1 MGIVFHEGSKTFHL
15 YNKEISYIFT
25 ILKNGSL
32 GQLYFGRHI
41 RDREDFSHL
50 LELQYRPLSPG
61 VFEEDKFFS
70 LDQIKQEYPS
80 YGSSDYRRPAFE
92 IKQPNGSNI
101 SAFAYRSHRI
111 FEGKEPLAGLPATY
125 VEQKGEAQTLE
136 ITLVDEL
143 LHAEIILSY
152 TVFEDYAAVARSAR
166 FTNKGTEEYDLTA
179 AMSMCL
185 DLPDSNYEW
194 IQLSGAWSRERS
206 IKKRILQ
213 QGIQAIDSARGNSSH
228 NHNPFIALARPN
240 TDEFTGEAIGFS
252 LVYSGNFLAQAEVD
266 TYDVTRV
273 MLGINP
279 FAFTWRVEP
288 NESFQT
294 PEAVIAYSDK
304 GLNGMSQTFHKLY
317 RTRLA
322 RGSWRD
328 KVRPILINNWE
339 ATVFD
344 FDEEKILDIARK
356 ASEAGVEMFVLDDG
370 WFGQRNDDRHG
381 LGDWTPNLQKLKSGI
396 SGISRKVEEMG
407 MKFGLWFEPE
417 MVNKESGLYRLHP
430 DWLLQTP
437 GRSLSH
443 GRNQYVLDFSR
454 TEVVDYIFESM
465 SKVLS
470 ESKISYIK
478 WDMNRCISECY
489 SASLPP
495 QRQGEVFH
503 RYILGVYRL
512 YERLIEANPNILF
525 ESCASGGGRF
535 DPGML
540 YYAPQCWTSDD
551 TDAVERIKIQYG
563 TSMVYPV
570 SSMGAHVS
578 SAPNWL
584 TSRYTP
590 VKTRA
595 DVAFFGAF
603 GYELDLNTLSE
614 EEIGQ
619 VKAQIQFMKQ
629 HRGLIQFG
637 TFYRLESP
645 FDGNCAAWMI
655 VSDDKKQAVV
665 ATYRFLNEV
674 NTHYRRLRLHGL
686 CEDMLY
692 EIEESGL
699 SLYGDELMNAGLVT
713 SDSSSGEPQPG
724 DSRAYDFYSRLYVLR
739 AK

>member
-1 MGIVFHEGSKTFHL
+1 MSIIFHENSRTYHL
-15 YNKEISYIFT
+15 FNNKISYIFT
-25 ILKNGSL
+25 VLKNGSL
-32 GQLYFGRHI
+32 GQIYFGKHI

-50 LELQYRPLSPG
+50 LELQHRPLSPC
-61 VFEEDKFFS
+61 VFEGDKFFS

-92 IKQPNGSNI
+92 IRQPNGSNI
-101 SAFAYRSHRI
+101 SAFSYRSHRI
-111 FEGKEPLAGLPATY
+111 FKGKQPLAGLPATY
-125 VEQKGEAQTLE
+125 VEQEEEAQTIE
-136 ITLVDEL
+136 ITLADEL
-143 LHAEIILSY
+143 LKAEIVLSY
-152 TVFEDYAAVARSAR
+152 TIFEDYAAIARSTR
-166 FTNKGTEEYDLTA
+166 FINHGSSALDLTA
-179 AMSMCL
+179 AMSMSV
-185 DLPDSNYEW
+185 DLPDCNYEW

-206 IKKRILQ
+206 VIKRALQ
-213 QGIQAIDSARGNSSH
+213 QGVQAIDSARGNSSH
-228 NHNPFIALARPN
+228 NHNPFIALKRPN
-240 TDEFTGEAIGFS
+240 TDEFTGEALGFS
-252 LVYSGNFLAQAEVD
+252 LIYSGNFLAQAEVD
-266 TYDVTRV
+266 TYNVTRV
-273 MLGINP
+273 ILGINP
-279 FAFTWRVEP
+279 FAFTWHLEP
-288 NESFQT
+288 EESFQT
-294 PEAVIAYSDK
+294 PEAVLVYSDE
-304 GLNGMSQTFHKLY
+304 GLGGMSQTFHTLY

-322 RGSWRD
+322 RGPWRD
-328 KVRPILINNWE
+328 KARPILINNWE

-344 FDEEKILDIARK
+344 FDEEKILSIAGK
-356 ASEAGVEMFVLDDG
+356 AKEVGAEMFVLDDG

-396 SGISRKVEEMG
+396 GGLSRKVEEMG
-407 MKFGLWFEPE
+407 MQFGLWFEPE
-417 MVNKESGLYRLHP
+417 MVNKESDLYRSHP
-430 DWLLQTP
+430 DWLIQTP

-454 TEVVDYIFESM
+454 QEVVDFLFESM
-465 SKVLS
+465 SKVIS

-478 WDMNRCISECY
+478 WDMNRCITECY
-489 SASLPP
+489 SSSLPP

-512 YERLIEANPNILF
+512 YEKLIQAFPGILF

-551 TDAVERIKIQYG
+551 TDAAERVKIQYG
-563 TSMVYPV
+563 TSMVYPIC
-570 SSMGAHVS
+570 SMGAHVS

-590 VKTRA
+590 LKTRA

-603 GYELDLNTLSE
+603 GYELDLNLLTA

-619 VKAQIQFMKQ
+619 VKMQIQFMKQ
-629 HRGLIQFG
+629 HRELIQFG
-637 TFYRLESP
+637 TFHRLESP
-645 FDGNCAAWMI
+645 FDGNSAAWMV
-655 VSDDKKQAVV
+655 VSDDKKQAIV
-665 ATYRFLNEV
+665 AVYRFLNEV

-692 EIEESGL
+692 EIEDTGL

-724 DSRAYDFYSRLYVLR
+724 DERAYDFYSRLFLLQAR
-739 AK
+739 